1 VIGEGLCIGQGL
13 GLRIDSIHELFGL
26 GIDLIHE
33 LFGLGIDLIRGLIWF
48 MNGFE
53 FY

>member
-1 VIGEGLCIGQGL
+1 
-13 GLRIDSIHELFGL
+13 LRIDSIHELFGL